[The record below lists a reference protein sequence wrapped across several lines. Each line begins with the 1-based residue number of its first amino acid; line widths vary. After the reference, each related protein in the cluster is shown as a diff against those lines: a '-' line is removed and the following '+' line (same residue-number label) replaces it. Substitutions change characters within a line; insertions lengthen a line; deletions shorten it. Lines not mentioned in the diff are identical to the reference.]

1 MAKQRTTKNTS
12 LRNRYRFVVLN
23 DETFEE
29 KFALSLT
36 KRNAFVFFST
46 MAVILIALTSVA
58 IIYTPLK
65 YFIPGF
71 GNYNYRSQILQLEF
85 KADSLER
92 TVAARQVWLQNMD
105 NVMSGNIDTTVP
117 PQPTSTVNKADINLK
132 QASEAE
138 KDLRKQIEEEESFSL
153 SYNASS
159 INEEL
164 EELKQIHFIAPV
176 NGFITEDYA
185 TDIEHFGI
193 DIVCPKDEP
202 IKVVLD
208 GTVISTGF
216 TVETGYVIAVQHKDN
231 LLSFYKHCSVVLK
244 KSGSFVRAG
253 EVIGMIGNTGEQ
265 SSGPHLH
272 FELWKNGK
280 PVNPRTLIPF

>member
-1 MAKQRTTKNTS
+1 MAKKRTTKNTS

-46 MAVILIALTSVA
+46 MTVVLIALTSVA

-85 KADSLER
+85 KADSIEK
-92 TVAARQVWLQNMD
+92 TVASRQLWLQNVND
-105 NVMSGNIDTTVP
+105 VISGKVDTTVP
-117 PQPTSTVNKADINLK
+117 PQPTITGKTDINLK

-185 TDIEHFGI
+185 TDIEHYGI

-208 GTVISTGF
+208 GTIVSTGF
-216 TVETGYVIAVQHKDN
+216 TVETGYVIVVQHRDN
-231 LLSFYKHCSVVLK
+231 LLSFYRHCSVVLK

-272 FELWKNGK
+272 FELWKNGT
-280 PVNPRTLIPF
+280 PVNPRALIPF

>member
-1 MAKQRTTKNTS
+1 MAKQRTKKNTA

-29 KFALSLT
+29 KFALTLT
-36 KRNAFVFFST
+36 KMNVFIFFST
-46 MAVILIALTSVA
+46 LAVVLIALTSVA

-71 GNYNYRSQILQLEF
+71 GDYNYSSRILQLEF

-92 TVAARQVWLQNMD
+92 TVASREIWLQNVD
-105 NVMSGNIDTTVP
+105 RVISGNIDTTVP
-117 PQPTSTVNKADINLK
+117 AQPTATFNKSDINLK
-132 QASEAE
+132 AASEAE
-138 KDLRKQIEEEESFSL
+138 KELRKQIEEEESFSL
-153 SYNASS
+153 SYNANA
-159 INEEL
+159 INEDL

-176 NGFITEDYA
+176 NGFITEDYSS
-185 TDIEHFGI
+185 DFEHFGI

-202 IKVVLD
+202 IKAVLD
-208 GTVISTGF
+208 GTIISVGF
-216 TVETGYVIAVQHKDN
+216 TVEAGYVIAIQHKDN

-253 EVIGMIGNTGEQ
+253 EVIGIVGNTGEQ

-280 PVNPRTLIPF
+280 PVNPKNLIPF